1 MQALVGRIYN
11 RASLVSNYN
20 TKISNH
26 ILTNIEAFAH
36 IIDLANRTSDAAT
49 YEYLMREAQEIMRD
63 KKTEDIDYCDFR
75 QLVSERL
82 ENQTHKAI
90 EQGSREAQDEQ
101 RLS

>member
-20 TKISNH
+20 TRISNH

-75 QLVSERL
+75 KLVTERL
-82 ENQTHKAI
+82 DKQTLKAI
-90 EQGSREAQDEQ
+90 EQGGKGAKDE
-101 RLS
+101 

>member
-11 RASLVSNYN
+11 RASLVRNYN
-20 TKISNH
+20 TRISNH

-36 IIDLANRTSDAAT
+36 IIDLANRTSDEAT

-63 KKTEDIDYCDFR
+63 KKKEDIDYCDFR

-82 ENQTHKAI
+82 ENQTLKVI
-90 EQGSREAQDEQ
+90 EQGSKEAKDE
-101 RLS
+101 